1 MATASVIPKVKTAP
15 SRLAS
20 LLPLLLAAK
29 LSAALPAHPILAIS
43 RQGVDLAPGAL
54 GLSLSLSVSLS
65 LLPSQPRGRLPLRP
79 E

>member
-1 MATASVIPKVKTAP
+1 MATTRAIPKVKTTP

-54 GLSLSLSVSLS
+54 GLSLSLPVTHSLS
-65 LLPSQPRGRLPLRP
+65 CPPGRGGACP
-79 E
+79 